1 MTDQLREKFENL
13 ELNAGLGKISAFIS
27 MSLGLLSIF
36 SALCFLF
43 PSVLTMPELRP
54 LYVKHYDA
62 FYFSLMIAIV
72 LSVGFGAFS
81 AIFRQNRYG
90 FYGLCFAL
98 VAAVL
103 GCGLIKAPTLPNIPF
118 YAGIDYFVLTL
129 VILALVFIP
138 LEGFF
143 AKNPGHRT
151 F

>member
-72 LSVGFGAFS
+72 LSVGFGRLVRFFDK
-81 AIFRQNRYG
+81 IDMG
-90 FYGLCFAL
+90 FMVC
-98 VAAVL
+98 VS
-103 GCGLIKAPTLPNIPF
+103 
-118 YAGIDYFVLTL
+118 
-129 VILALVFIP
+129 
-138 LEGFF
+138 
-143 AKNPGHRT
+143 H
-151 F
+151 